1 MSDAPTIRVLSDHVA
16 NKIAAGEVVERPA
29 SVFKELVEN
38 SIDAGATQIDVE
50 VIMGGRKSVIVS
62 DNGSGMTPDEALLC
76 LERHA
81 TSKIRDVDDIEEV
94 STLGFRG
101 EAIPS
106 IASVSRFTLTTRKHD
121 ALSGTEILISG
132 GKILEVNEAGCPPG
146 TSVAVR
152 NLFFNVPAR
161 RKFLKAEQTELTNIR
176 QTFLVTALAHPEVGL
191 KLVSDDREIY
201 NLPPAISL
209 EERVADVFDSSLL
222 DQLCPVNLE
231 NLGVHISGYI
241 GLPQFARNDR
251 RDQYIFVNRRPASA
265 ALVHYAINQGYQGTL
280 AKNKYPVLFLFIDV
294 EPGMVDVNVHPAKR
308 EVRFRQ
314 GHTVRDTVINALQK
328 ALNPDSRGPGSSPLH
343 PGGVTSPSEPST
355 AAPFPTPAAV
365 PVPQSRSQTRF
376 DLPGSRSRNTFD
388 YPRMPLPSQE
398 LIDEP
403 PPDAP
408 PSEPLPEGSP
418 WAWCRVISRIGELF
432 VLLETEDGLVIMDPQ
447 AAHER
452 VMFDRMLRKVRD
464 QVALSQALLHP
475 ETVSLGPREALA
487 VRKNQES
494 FEIMGFSISDFGG
507 DTFIIDAIPA
517 ALGDI
522 TAGSILGDIATS
534 LESGGKQ
541 AAGEWVR
548 EQIAKTAVHA
558 CVRAR
563 DELSRPEIDQ
573 LVQDLART
581 DMPYTCPH
589 GRPTLI
595 FMGFNELK
603 KKFGRT

>member
-1 MSDAPTIRVLSDHVA
+1 VADTPTIQVLSDHVA

-38 SIDAGATQIDVE
+38 ALDAGASQIDVE
-50 VIMGGRKSVIVS
+50 VVMGGRKALIVS
-62 DNGSGMTPDEALLC
+62 DNGAGMTPDEALLC

-106 IASVSRFTLTTRKHD
+106 IASVSRFTLRTRQRD

-176 QTFLVTALAHPEVGL
+176 QAFLVTAIAHHEVGL
-191 KLVSDDREIY
+191 KLLSDKREIY
-201 NLPPAISL
+201 NLPPAASL
-209 EERVADVFDSSLL
+209 EERISEVFDPGLL
-222 DQLCPVNLE
+222 EQVFPVDLE
-231 NLGVHISGYI
+231 NLGVRVSGYA

-251 RDQYIFVNRRPASA
+251 RDQFIFVNRRPASA
-265 ALVHYAINQGYQGTL
+265 ALVNYAINQAYQGTL
-280 AKNKYPVLFLFIDV
+280 GKNKHPVLLLFIDL

-314 GHTVRDTVINALQK
+314 GHTVRDTVIKALQT
-328 ALNPDSRGPGSSPLH
+328 ALDPDSRDSGEAGDL
-343 PGGVTSPSEPST
+343 PGGTHNSHGSPSVPAPQAKSQ
-355 AAPFPTPAAV
+355 AA
-365 PVPQSRSQTRF
+365 F
-376 DLPGSRSRNTFD
+376 DLPGEHTRKPFK
-388 YPRMPLPSQE
+388 YPPQ
-398 LIDEP
+398 P
-403 PPDAP
+403 PPSRDPVINEAP
-408 PSEPLPEGSP
+408 DPQVCPAEPLSPGGP
-418 WAWCRVISRIGELF
+418 WAWCRVISRIGDLF
-432 VLLETEDGLVIMDPQ
+432 VLLETEEGLGIMDPQ

-452 VMFDRMLRKVRD
+452 VMFDRMMREVRE
-464 QVALSQALLHP
+464 QVPLSQALLHP
-475 ETVSLGPREALA
+475 ETVALGPREAFA

-494 FEIMGFSISDFGG
+494 FESMGFSISDFGG
-507 DTFIIDAIPA
+507 DMFMVDALPA
-517 ALGDI
+517 ALGDV
-522 TAGSILGDIATS
+522 AAAAVLADIAS
-534 LESGGKQ
+534 ALERGGKN
-541 AAGEWVR
+541 AGGEWVR
-548 EQIAKTAVHA
+548 EHIVKTAVDT
-558 CVRAR
+558 CVRAK
-563 DELSRPEIDQ
+563 DELSRPEVDQ

-603 KKFGRT
+603 KKFGRS

>member
-1 MSDAPTIRVLSDHVA
+1 VEDTPTIQVLSDHVA

-38 SIDAGATQIDVE
+38 AIDAGASQIDVE
-50 VIMGGRKSVIVS
+50 VVMGGRKALIVS
-62 DNGSGMTPDEALLC
+62 DNGVGMTPDEALLS

-106 IASVSRFTLTTRKHD
+106 IASVSRFTLRTRQRD

-176 QTFLVTALAHPEVGL
+176 QAFLVTALAHHEVGL
-191 KLVSDDREIY
+191 KLVADERELY
-201 NLPPAISL
+201 NLPAAASL
-209 EERVADVFDSSLL
+209 EERISEALNPGLL
-222 DQLCPVNLE
+222 DQVFPVDLE
-231 NLGVHISGYI
+231 NLGVHVSGYA
-241 GLPQFARNDR
+241 GMPQFARNDR
-251 RDQYIFVNRRPASA
+251 RDQFIFVNRRPASA
-265 ALVHYAINQGYQGTL
+265 ALVHYAINQAYHGTL
-280 AKNKYPVLFLFIDV
+280 GKNKHPVLFLFIDL

-314 GHTVRDTVINALQK
+314 GHTVRDTVINALQIALDPDGRDPGK
-328 ALNPDSRGPGSSPLH
+328 AGGLPVGTRDSH
-343 PGGVTSPSEPST
+343 ASPSMPAPQPKSQ
-355 AAPFPTPAAV
+355 AA
-365 PVPQSRSQTRF
+365 F
-376 DLPGSRSRNTFD
+376 DLPGAHTRNTFK
-388 YPRMPLPSQE
+388 YPHQPLPSRDP
-398 LIDEP
+398 LIGEP
-403 PPDAP
+403 TDAHA
-408 PSEPLPEGSP
+408 LPAGSP
-418 WAWCRVISRIGELF
+418 WAWCRVISRIGDLF
-432 VLLETEDGLVIMDPQ
+432 VLLETEEGLGIMDPQ

-452 VMFDRMLRKVRD
+452 VMFDRMMREVRE
-464 QVALSQALLHP
+464 QVPLSQVLLHP
-475 ETVSLGPREALA
+475 ETVALGPREAFA

-494 FEIMGFSISDFGG
+494 FANMGFSISDFGG
-507 DTFIIDAIPA
+507 DMFMVDALPA
-517 ALGDI
+517 ALGDV
-522 TAGSILGDIATS
+522 AASAILADIAS
-534 LESGGKQ
+534 ALERGGKN
-541 AAGEWVR
+541 AGGEWVH
-548 EQIAKTAVHA
+548 EQIVKTAVHT
-558 CVRAR
+558 CVRAK
-563 DELSRPEIDQ
+563 DELSRPEVDQ
-573 LVQDLART
+573 LLQDLART

-603 KKFGRT
+603 KKFGRS